1 MEKTNSKEEI
11 LSLFR
16 GINKIFK
23 KDFEKRLAKYEL
35 TAEQG
40 RLLFYIEHNLSRG
53 NKVRQVD
60 IEKHFQITK
69 STVHG
74 LVNRMEKRNLIIRKK
89 EGKNQYI
96 EVSDDCKKILND
108 VCQKRTEVL
117 DEMAADL
124 SEQEIEILINLL
136 SKIYDNHNKGG
147 IKNV

>member
-1 MEKTNSKEEI
+1 MEKVNSKEEI
-11 LSLFR
+11 LNLFR